1 MIVLRQVRQAEKR
14 AGLLLTM
21 LVCNVRQHRS
31 AALHLSYSY
40 CFR

>member
-21 LVCNVRQHRS
+21 LAVLTSLEIDELIDNNSNV
-31 AALHLSYSY
+31 YV
-40 CFR
+40 